1 MAFGGGVIQGVPW
14 IAVAGTSG
22 WIASRDGY
30 GSYWL
35 LSYAPAAGFGTWTYL
50 AGVFATDPVITACG
64 DGSLYLIDKDNYSGL
79 WSGHYIPGTG
89 FQGFVFGEAWC
100 KGSLR

>member
-1 MAFGGGVIQGVPW
+1 MDRGGG
-14 IAVAGTSG
+14 TTG

-35 LSYAPAAGFGTWTYL
+35 PSYAPGAGFGTWTYL

-64 DGSLYLIDKDNYSGL
+64 DGSLYLIGKDNYSGL